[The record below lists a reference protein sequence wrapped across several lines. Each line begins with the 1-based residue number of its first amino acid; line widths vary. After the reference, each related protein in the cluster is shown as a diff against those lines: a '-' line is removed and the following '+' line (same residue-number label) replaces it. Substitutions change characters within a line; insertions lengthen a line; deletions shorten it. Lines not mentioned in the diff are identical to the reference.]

1 MNASSDATTV
11 LVFSHRP
18 EVREAI
24 INAVGRRPA
33 ADVGRVHYVEA
44 GTIAEVLAEVDAGGV
59 NLAILDGEAQ
69 PTGGMGLS
77 RQLKNEIAQCPP
89 MIVAVQRRD
98 DRWLAVW
105 SQADAVIVHP
115 LDPLTAAETV
125 AEVLRSRRSPAVNN
139 AGNE

>member
-1 MNASSDATTV
+1 MNAPTDAVTV

-33 ADVGRVHYVEA
+33 QDVGRLQYVETS
-44 GTIAEVLAEVDAGGV
+44 TIAEVLGALDAGGV
-59 NLAILDGEAQ
+59 DLAILDGEAQ

-77 RQLKNEIAQCPP
+77 RQIKNEIAKCPP
-89 MIVAVQRRD
+89 VIVSVQRRD

-105 SQADAVIVHP
+105 SQADAVLVHP
-115 LDPLTAAETV
+115 LDPLAAAETV
-125 AEVLRSRRSPAVNN
+125 AEVLRSHRSPA
-139 AGNE
+139 AKG